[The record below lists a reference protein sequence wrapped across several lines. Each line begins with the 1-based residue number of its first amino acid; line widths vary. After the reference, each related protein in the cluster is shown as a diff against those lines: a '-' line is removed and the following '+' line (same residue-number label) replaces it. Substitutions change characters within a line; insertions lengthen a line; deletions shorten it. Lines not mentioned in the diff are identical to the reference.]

1 MSQRIIGIT
10 GGIGTGKTTVSDYLK
25 TVYKIPILDADD
37 YAREA
42 VQTDSPILQ
51 AIKERYGKEILNN
64 NGGLNR
70 SRMGEIIFNNP
81 QEKQWLE
88 KQIHPYV
95 RHRIESN
102 LSQITTNVVAVVIP
116 LLFEAKMTDLV
127 TEIWV
132 VSCSPQQQLKRLI
145 ERDHLSETAARSRI
159 KSQMSLPEK
168 IAFANV
174 VIDNSLDIPQLH
186 QQIDQAVL

>member
-102 LSQITTNVVAVVIP
+102 LSQITAKVVAVVIP